1 MSIANL
7 PLNALRAFEAA
18 GRHLSFSKAA
28 EELSVTA
35 AAVSHQVRGLEERL
49 GHELFRRRH
58 RALELTAAGHLLLP
72 GLAEGLSTLEYSV
85 SRLSMLDNES
95 RLVITADPTLAAKWL
110 LPNLQAFQDS
120 YPDLDVHLSSSSN
133 VIDLHQQKADIALRY
148 GAGNYEGLHAE
159 ALSQD
164 YMTPVCNP
172 SLLEGEH
179 PLTRPEDLAH
189 HTLLH
194 DESWGYLGAVP
205 DWSMWLK
212 AAGVEGVD
220 VSRGP
225 HFDVAVM
232 ALEAAAMGRG
242 VALMPRALVI
252 DDLARG
258 RLVAPFDLTLQLDC
272 RVYFVCIAQSLE
284 RPAVAAFRG
293 WVKEMAARTYLPTEP
308 VAQASEAVVS

>member
-1 MSIANL
+1 MTIANL
-7 PLNALRAFEAA
+7 PLNALRVFEAA
-18 GRHLSFSKAA
+18 GRRLSFSKAA
-28 EELSVTA
+28 HELNVTA

-72 GLAEGLSTLEYSV
+72 GLAEGLTTLDRSV
-85 SRLSMLDNES
+85 GRLSILDHES
-95 RLVITADPTLAAKWL
+95 RLVIAADPTLAAKWL
-110 LPNLQAFQDS
+110 LPNLRAFQDS
-120 YPDLDVHLSSSSN
+120 YPDLDVHLSSFSN
-133 VIDLHQQKADIALRY
+133 VIDLHDQKADIALRY
-148 GAGNYEGLHAE
+148 GAGRYEDLHAE

-164 YMTPVCNP
+164 YMTPVCSP

-179 PLTRPEDLAH
+179 PLRKPEDLAH

-194 DESWGYLGAVP
+194 DKSWGHLEAVP

-225 HFDVAVM
+225 HFDVAAM

-242 VALMPRALVI
+242 VALMPRTLAI
-252 DDLARG
+252 DDIEWG
-258 RLVAPFDLTLQLDC
+258 RLVAPFDLNLQLDC
-272 RVYFVCIAQSLE
+272 RVYFVCLPQVLD
-284 RPAVAAFRG
+284 RPAVAAFRK
-293 WVKEMAARTYLPTEP
+293 WVKEMAARPQAPTETTP
-308 VAQASEAVVS
+308 G

>member
-18 GRHLSFSKAA
+18 ARHLSFNKAA
-28 EELSVTA
+28 QELNVTA

-49 GHELFRRRH
+49 GHELFHRRH
-58 RALELTAAGHLLLP
+58 RALELSAAGHLLLP
-72 GLAEGLSTLEYSV
+72 GLAEGFSTLNRSV
-85 SRLSMLDNES
+85 ARLAMLDHES
-95 RLVITADPTLAAKWL
+95 RLVITADPTLSAKWL
-110 LPNLQAFQDS
+110 LPNLQAFQDA

-133 VIDLHQQKADIALRY
+133 VIDLHAQKADIALRY
-148 GAGNYEGLHAE
+148 GMGRYEGLYAE

-172 SLLEGEH
+172 TLLEGEH
-179 PLTRPEDLAH
+179 PLREPGDLVH

-194 DESWGYLGAVP
+194 DESWGYLGVVP
-205 DWSMWLK
+205 DWAMWLK

-225 HFDVAVM
+225 HFDIAVM

-242 VALMPRALVI
+242 VALMPRALVV
-252 DDLARG
+252 DDLAWG
-258 RLVAPFDLTLQLDC
+258 RLVAPFDLNLQLDC
-272 RVYFVCIAQSLE
+272 RVYFVCLPQALE
-284 RPAVAAFRG
+284 RPAVAAFRT
-293 WVKEMAARTYLPTEP
+293 WVKEMAARTQLPP
-308 VAQASEAVVS
+308 EAREA